1 VIGMLA
7 LLAVL
12 LFSGLV
18 GFWLSLLTVVRT
30 RRSLTALW
38 ALAPST
44 FFLAKA
50 FAEGGS
56 AMMLVS
62 TPWAVVLLATWGAAA
77 LLGYLAARDRRRSYR
92 EG

>member
-1 VIGMLA
+1 MLE

-18 GFWLSLLTVVRT
+18 GFWLSLLTTVRT
-30 RRSLTALW
+30 RRSLAALW

-50 FAEGGS
+50 FSEGGS
-56 AMMLVS
+56 VMILVS
-62 TPWAVVLLATWGAAA
+62 TPWAVVLLATWGGAA
-77 LLGYLAARDRRRSYR
+77 LLGYLAARYRRRSYG